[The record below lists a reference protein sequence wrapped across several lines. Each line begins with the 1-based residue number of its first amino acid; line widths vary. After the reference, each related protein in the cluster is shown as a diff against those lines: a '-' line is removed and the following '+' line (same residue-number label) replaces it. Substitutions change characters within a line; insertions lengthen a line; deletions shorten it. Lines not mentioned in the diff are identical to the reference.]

1 MTAQVEPM
9 KGKTHDMNF
18 SAGFNKARIF
28 CALSAL
34 PLRTKAPGGLFSK
47 SSERCQHKMKAP
59 RVSPVIEGASTTYK
73 CENATELHF
82 ESERTEAWHSHWG
95 VTEQS
100 RLTRCGTHELVLK
113 HVVCLTSM

>member
-1 MTAQVEPM
+1 MTAHVEHM
-9 KGKTHDMNF
+9 KGKTQDMNF

-34 PLRTKAPGGLFSK
+34 PHRPKAPGGLLLK
-47 SSERCQHKMKAP
+47 SSESCQHKMKAP
-59 RVSPVIEGASTTYK
+59 RVSPVAEGASTAYK

-82 ESERTEAWHSHWG
+82 ESERTVAWHSHWG

-100 RLTRCGTHELVLK
+100 RLTQRGNHELVLK
-113 HVVCLTSM
+113 QGFV